1 MSGRLGFPAAFSFHE
16 KTMNRLIVTGAAA
29 LFLVACSKEAGA
41 APAAPVATNAKV
53 TLELGKDI

>member
-41 APAAPVATNAKV
+41 APVATNAKV